1 MTPPDVHFD
10 AQGLVP
16 GIVQDQRSGHVL
28 MLGYLNYESLQLTL
42 STGEVHFWS
51 RSRQELWHKG
61 ATSGNTLSLV
71 ELRVDCD
78 GDALLLIVHPHG
90 PTCHKGTTGC
100 FDDTGVDHPA
110 RFGILAELWS
120 VILQRAGER
129 PEGSY
134 TVSLLEGGVDA
145 VARKVLEEAGEVV
158 LAAKDHT
165 AGLADDRRLAEEVA
179 DLAYHTL
186 VLLAERGIDP
196 AEVAAVLEGRRR
208 ALGPTSCQIAA
219 FP

>member
-1 MTPPDVHFD
+1 MIPPEVRFD

-16 GIVQDQRSGHVL
+16 GIVQDQRSGRVL
-28 MLGYLNYESLQLTL
+28 MLGYLNRESLQLTL

-61 ATSGNTLSLV
+61 ATSDNTLDLV
-71 ELRVDCD
+71 ELCIDCD

-90 PTCHKGTTGC
+90 PTCHTGATGC
-100 FDDTGVDHPA
+100 FDGTGGDQPA
-110 RFGILAELWS
+110 GFGVFASLWS
-120 VILQRAGER
+120 VILQRACDR

-134 TVSLLEGGVDA
+134 TFSLLQGGVDA

-158 LAAKDHT
+158 LAAKDH
-165 AGLADDRRLAEEVA
+165 AVGLADDRRLAEEVA
-179 DLAYHTL
+179 DLAYHAL

-196 AEVAAVLEGRRR
+196 AEVTKVLEARGRTR
-208 ALGPTSCQIAA
+208 
-219 FP
+219 